1 MIVSDALNIDTNIY
15 PLELQIE
22 TDNYIKENKT

>member
-22 TDNYIKENKT
+22 TDNYSYKRE